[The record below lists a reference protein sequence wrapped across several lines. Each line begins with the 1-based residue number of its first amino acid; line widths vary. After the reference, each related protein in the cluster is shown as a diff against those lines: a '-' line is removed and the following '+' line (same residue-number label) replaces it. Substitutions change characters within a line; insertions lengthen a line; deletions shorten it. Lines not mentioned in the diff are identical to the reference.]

1 MNHYQSP
8 LKDCNQ
14 TIPRHTPGIG
24 TVYIVLTLEETIELI
39 LKNSSEYDRKDI
51 LKLIEDKRK
60 ELGPEV
66 VNEESAAMIVARE
79 LGIDLQQVSPKARL
93 RIEDVTEE
101 NRSVT
106 LTAKVVNVGTI
117 RTFSRPGGGEGK
129 VASIIV
135 ADETG
140 QIRVALW
147 DEITSAITEGAITV
161 GSVIQVRG
169 AYVKK
174 GLRGA
179 LELNLGRMGGITV
192 LEDDEAK
199 ELDIKTAESGSV
211 HVGDLHDKMFDVTLV
226 LRLDRLQN
234 LTTFTRKTDG
244 AEGKVMS
251 AVGVDE
257 TGSIRVVFWDNHAE
271 QMQGA
276 KEGEVIKLTGSYTKA
291 GRNGEV
297 EIHVGRSAKI
307 ERGLKEKITAAK
319 IKEFPVAVQIIG
331 KKNISD
337 LSVEMR
343 DVDIEGKVVKVFQPT
358 SFEREGKAGKVQNMI
373 VADESGTTRVTFW
386 TEQVDL
392 IKDLQQGD
400 VIRIRHGYIKE
411 GLRGAMEYHVGRRS
425 EIEINP
431 EDSNVGQLDLS
442 ELAQR
447 PAVQAGRVMVGH
459 IGDETEG
466 KTVELCG
473 IIVAVARTSPVYA
486 SCPNCRKKTEERDG
500 KYFCAV
506 CGKVDKPEYRMLYK
520 VTLDDGSGSIRA
532 TLFGKTGE
540 DLLQMTA
547 QQAQDLM
554 VKSGNK
560 SFPME
565 QNSNK
570 MLGRYVTI
578 RGRVSK
584 FRDTLEISAS
594 ELLFAD
600 PIEEIRRTRED
611 VVKLAG

>member
-1 MNHYQSP
+1 M
-8 LKDCNQ
+8 
-14 TIPRHTPGIG
+14 
-24 TVYIVLTLEETIELI
+24 LTLEETIELI

-93 RIEDVTEE
+93 RIEDITEE

-106 LTAKVVNVGTI
+106 LTGKVVSVGTV
-117 RTFSRPGGGEGK
+117 RTFSRSGAGEGK

-135 ADETG
+135 GDETG

-147 DEITSAITEGAITV
+147 DEVTSAITEGAINV
-161 GSVIQVRG
+161 GSVIQIRG

-174 GLRGA
+174 GLRNA
-179 LELNLGRMGGITV
+179 LELNLGRMGGIRV

-199 ELDIKTAESGSV
+199 ELEIKTAEGGTA
-211 HVGDLHDKMFDVTLV
+211 HVGDLHDRMFDVTLTV
-226 LRLDRLQN
+226 RLDRLQN
-234 LTTFTRKTDG
+234 LSTFTRKNDG

-257 TGSIRVVFWDNHAE
+257 TGSVRVVFWDDHAE
-271 QMQGA
+271 QMQDA
-276 KEGEVIKLTGSYTKA
+276 KEGEVIKLTGAYTKT
-291 GRNGEV
+291 GRNGEIEV
-297 EIHVGRSAKI
+297 HAGKSAKI
-307 ERGLKEKITAAK
+307 ERRVKQKIAAPKTAATLTTAQ
-319 IKEFPVAVQIIG
+319 VIG
-331 KKNISD
+331 RKNISE
-337 LSVEMR
+337 LSVEMK
-343 DVDIEGKVVKVFQPT
+343 DVDIEGKVAKVFPPT
-358 SFEREGKAGKVQNMI
+358 AFEREGRAGKVQNVL
-373 VADESGTTRVTFW
+373 VADESGTARVTFW
-386 TEQVDL
+386 TEQVDF

-400 VIRIRHGYIKE
+400 VIRISHGYVKE
-411 GLRGAMEYHVGRRS
+411 GLRGAIEYHVGRRS

-431 EDSNVGQLDLS
+431 EDTDLAQLDLS
-442 ELAQR
+442 EIAQR
-447 PAVQAGRVMVGH
+447 PAVQAGRVM
-459 IGDETEG
+459 IGQIEDETEG

-500 KYFCAV
+500 KFYCAV

-520 VTLDDGSGSIRA
+520 VTVDDGSGSIRA

-547 QQAQDLM
+547 QQAQDLI
-554 VKSGNK
+554 VKAGNK

-570 MLGRYVTI
+570 MLGRYVAI

-584 FRDTLEISAS
+584 FRDSLEVSAS
-594 ELLFAD
+594 DLLVVD
-600 PIEEIRRTRED
+600 PLEEIRRTRED
-611 VVKLAG
+611 VVRLAG

>member
-1 MNHYQSP
+1 VVYTRNR
-8 LKDCNQ
+8 D
-14 TIPRHTPGIG
+14 GI
-24 TVYIVLTLEETIELI
+24 VVLTLEETIEAI

-51 LKLIEDKRK
+51 LKLIDDKRK

-93 RIEDVTEE
+93 RIEDITEE

-147 DEITSAITEGAITV
+147 DEITSVITEGDITV
-161 GSVIQVRG
+161 GSVIQIRG
-169 AYVKK
+169 SYVKK
-174 GLRGA
+174 GLRSA
-179 LELNLGRMGGITV
+179 LELNLGRMGGIRV
-192 LEDDEAK
+192 LEEDEAK
-199 ELDIKTAESGSV
+199 ELEIKTAESGTV
-211 HVGDLHDKMFDVTLV
+211 HVADLHDRMFDVALTV
-226 LRLDRLQN
+226 RLDRLQN
-234 LTTFTRKTDG
+234 LSEFKRKTDG
-244 AEGKVMS
+244 AEGKVMN
-251 AVGVDE
+251 AVGVDD
-257 TGSIRVVFWDNHAE
+257 TGSVRVVFWNEHAE

-276 KEGEVIKLTGSYTKA
+276 KEGEVIRLSGAYTKT
-291 GRNGEV
+291 GRNGEIEV
-297 EIHVGRSAKI
+297 HLGRSGKI
-307 ERGLKEKITAAK
+307 ERGLKQKIAAAK
-319 IKEFPVAVQIIG
+319 AKETPVSVQVVG
-331 KKNISD
+331 KKNIGD
-337 LSVEMR
+337 LSLEMK
-343 DVDIEGKVVKVFQPT
+343 DVDIEGKVAKVFPPT
-358 SFEREGKAGKVQNMI
+358 AFERDGKPGKVQNLL

-386 TEQVDL
+386 TDHVDL

-411 GLRGAMEYHVGRRS
+411 GLRGAIEYHVGRRS

-431 EDSNVGQLDLS
+431 EDSDLGQLDLS
-442 ELAQR
+442 EIVQR
-447 PAVQAGRVMVGH
+447 PAVQAGRMMVGQ

-500 KYFCAV
+500 KYYCAV

-547 QQAQDLM
+547 QQAQDLI

-570 MLGRYVTI
+570 MLGRYVAV

-584 FRDTLEISAS
+584 FRDSLEISAS

-600 PIEEIRRTRED
+600 PIEEIKRTREE
-611 VVKLAG
+611 VVRLAG